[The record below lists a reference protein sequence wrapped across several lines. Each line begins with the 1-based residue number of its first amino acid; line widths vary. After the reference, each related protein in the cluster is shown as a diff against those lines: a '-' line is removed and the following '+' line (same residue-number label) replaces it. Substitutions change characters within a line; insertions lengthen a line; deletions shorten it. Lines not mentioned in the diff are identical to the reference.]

1 MAPYVQPPMP
11 TFGTLASVAGEMV
24 PGSLLR
30 TTTTIMLIAVTLA
43 IAIHAA
49 SPTRMIAVLDSRL
62 QVVEQI
68 YEQAMTM
75 DPLRLISSAPT
86 DNALARRLIELQDTA
101 ASLRT
106 QTLRYR
112 TSSVC
117 WWWWDEICACCK
129 GHSLV
134 IWRCSQE
141 LTALHN
147 AIQLRNEETR
157 GRFYAEVASF
167 GSPVIQLAL
176 RHRFIESRPT

>member
-1 MAPYVQPPMP
+1 MP

-30 TTTTIMLIAVTLA
+30 TTSTIMLIAVTLA

-86 DNALARRLIELQDTA
+86 DNALAQRLIE
-101 ASLRT
+101 SV
-106 QTLRYR
+106 
-112 TSSVC
+112 SS
-117 WWWWDEICACCK
+117 ACVD
-129 GHSLV
+129 SAV
-134 IWRCSQE
+134 
-141 LTALHN
+141 
-147 AIQLRNEETR
+147 
-157 GRFYAEVASF
+157 
-167 GSPVIQLAL
+167 
-176 RHRFIESRPT
+176 